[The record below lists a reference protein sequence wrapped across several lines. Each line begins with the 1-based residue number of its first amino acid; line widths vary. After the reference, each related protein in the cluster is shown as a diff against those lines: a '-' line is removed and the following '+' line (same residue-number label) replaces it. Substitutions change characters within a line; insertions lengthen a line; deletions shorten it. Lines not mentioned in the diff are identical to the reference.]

1 MFYQNML
8 NGMITKSK
16 NITPINE
23 KGNSHGLW
31 EVYWSNGQL
40 MYKGN
45 YVDGNRHGYWEV
57 YWDNGQLCYK
67 ANFVDGKQNGY
78 WEWYC
83 SNGQLKSKT
92 YYI

>member
-40 MYKGN
+40 MYKAN
-45 YVDGNRHGYWEV
+45 YVNGKQHGYWEV
-57 YWDNGQLCYK
+57 YWDNGQLSSK
-67 ANFVDGKQNGY
+67 GNFVNGKRHGYFEDYYSDG
-78 WEWYC
+78 E
-83 SNGQLKSKT
+83 LKYKT